1 MDFLNRAPNCQRI
14 LMFAE
19 SPGGS
24 RRTAEKK
31 GGMIFPLIMNGRKIF
46 DFVFIDH
53 RLSASKSFDDGL
65 DDDNLDDSKIASALK

>member
-1 MDFLNRAPNCQRI
+1 MKSLFFYRTPNCQRI

-31 GGMIFPLIMNGRKIF
+31 GGMIFNQQLILKKFFFRFLFINRSSFECIKI
-46 DFVFIDH
+46 I
-53 RLSASKSFDDGL
+53 
-65 DDDNLDDSKIASALK
+65 

>member
-1 MDFLNRAPNCQRI
+1 MNIKFFILFRTPNCQRI

-31 GGMIFPLIMNGRKIF
+31 GGMILKI
-46 DFVFIDH
+46 
-53 RLSASKSFDDGL
+53 
-65 DDDNLDDSKIASALK
+65 NN